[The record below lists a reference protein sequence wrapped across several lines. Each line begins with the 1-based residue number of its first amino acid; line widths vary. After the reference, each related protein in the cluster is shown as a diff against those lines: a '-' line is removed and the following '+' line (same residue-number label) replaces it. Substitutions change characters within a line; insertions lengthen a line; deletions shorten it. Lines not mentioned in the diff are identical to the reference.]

1 MMNLVNTTSAAPV
14 LMNREL
20 QQATD
25 KVIALCNENIR
36 NDYQIAAIF
45 ADVEKSGAF
54 NDDGFK
60 SVIEWGMK
68 CIGFKRAQCYN
79 YLKVGKEY
87 TREIISNKGKNLGY
101 CSNLLPIPGDESNR
115 EAMPFGT
122 EPAPAP
128 DKDFTMSQTIAL
140 TRLESRNEALNLIH
154 DGKVNPE
161 MSVRDIKKVVDEIN
175 KSELDESDES
185 TESTEGASEE
195 QKPAKKARNLSKIS
209 TADLINELIKR
220 GYRVSDNE
228 GHVWESDNEPEQKE
242 GETNE

>member
-14 LMNREL
+14 LMNRDL
-20 QQATD
+20 QKATD

-87 TREIISNKGKNLGY
+87 TREVISNKGKNLGY
-101 CSNLLPIPGDESNR
+101 CSNLLPIPDDESNR
-115 EAMPFGT
+115 EVTPFGT

-140 TRLESRNEALNLIH
+140 TRLESRDEALKLIH
-154 DGKVNPE
+154 EGKVKPE
-161 MSVRDIKKVVDEIN
+161 MSVRDIKKIIDEIN
-175 KSELDESDES
+175 KPKPDESD
-185 TESTEGASEE
+185 ESTEGASEE
-195 QKPAKKARNLSKIS
+195 QKPAKKAHNLSKIS

-228 GHVWESDNEPEQKE
+228 GHVWENDSEPEQKE
-242 GETNE
+242 GKANE